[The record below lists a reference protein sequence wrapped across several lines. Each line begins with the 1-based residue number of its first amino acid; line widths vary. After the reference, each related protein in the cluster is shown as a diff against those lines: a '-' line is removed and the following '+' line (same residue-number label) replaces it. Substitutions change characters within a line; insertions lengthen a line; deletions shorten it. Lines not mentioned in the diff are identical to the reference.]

1 MFKKLLTQAKYHA
14 ITKSTHQFSI
24 WKGGKNMTRF
34 QLKFTLETP
43 EIPIDVDCV
52 IVSFLKAGV
61 QRVSPEWFDQLYNKK
76 KSIIKMYSW
85 SCYYPGAKFTKE

>member
-1 MFKKLLTQAKYHA
+1 
-14 ITKSTHQFSI
+14 
-24 WKGGKNMTRF
+24 MTRF

-61 QRVSPEWFDQLYNKK
+61 QRVHPNGLTSYT
-76 KSIIKMYSW
+76 
-85 SCYYPGAKFTKE
+85 TKRNPL